1 LSGKSSTQSLKDFS
15 GQSLKDLLKY
25 KLGLT
30 GPIIDRIIK
39 CNLGKKDLLDILD
52 SLDKNFGDEYKKIVG
67 AIRTSIKEERKLN
80 TTEKTIFMNMTMGM
94 NMTIFKN
101 LLGQIK
107 NQKCQEG
114 IMGNMPKTRSR
125 FAAAAEEC
133 PVCTEEYTIKHNTDR
148 EIENCYV
155 EECRAPVELS
165 SCKHTFCHSCVAEL
179 TKGPHSWIIC
189 PLCRRTS
196 KSPSLNTGEREIVR
210 DAQKRAPDRSNRGS
224 SLNYPEIAKQLVF
237 VILFIVLYALSGIG
251 GPRR

>member
-1 LSGKSSTQSLKDFS
+1 
-15 GQSLKDLLKY
+15 
-25 KLGLT
+25 
-30 GPIIDRIIK
+30 
-39 CNLGKKDLLDILD
+39 LD

-94 NMTIFKN
+94 TMGMNQTIFKN
-101 LLGQIK
+101 LLLQIK
-107 NQKCQEG
+107 NQKCREE
-114 IMGNMPKTRSR
+114 IMSIMPKTRSR

-133 PVCTEEYTIKHNTDR
+133 PVCREEYTIKHNTDR
-148 EIENCYV
+148 EIVNCDV
-155 EECRAPVELS
+155 EGCRAPVEL

-210 DAQKRAPDRSNRGS
+210 DAQKRAPGRSNRGS
-224 SLNYPEIAKQLVF
+224 GPNYPEIAKQLVF